1 MASNNNSQNLPKG
14 WERATISQNERFSHE
29 TGSAEN
35 VVSILREGIKNIG
48 GGSLGRGLY
57 ANEYNDCAMELDDGY
72 MIVFKPSNNLNG
84 YAVGVFDYA
93 AGNGWEP
100 DKTRVQQKYK
110 QYMDS
115 ADFFMFNNGKSC
127 EYVFHSSV
135 KIKVEYIMDIKS
147 GEKYSKDEFLSKF
160 GPSLWSRLHI
170 KYIILLLLIAVV
182 SIGILSSKKSNT

>member
-14 WERATISQNERFSHE
+14 WEKATISQNERFSHE

-35 VVSILREGIKNIG
+35 VVRILREGIKNIG

-57 ANEYNDCAMELDDGY
+57 ANKCIDRAMEYDAGY
-72 MIVFKPSNNLNG
+72 MIVFNPSSNLNG
-84 YAVGVFDYA
+84 FEVDRNDYA
-93 AGNGWEP
+93 AGNGCEP
-100 DKTRVQQKYK
+100 EKSQVQQKYA
-110 QYMDS
+110 QYIKS
-115 ADFFMFNNGKSC
+115 ADFFKFDYGKSC

-135 KIKVEYIMDIKS
+135 KIKVEYIMDIES
-147 GEKYSKDEFLSKF
+147 EEKYSKDEFLSKF